1 VNPVA
6 PDLRSSAGAL
16 TCEALSLAKQMGD
29 AADAGMLLGLH
40 AAGGDEPACALLGL
54 RRADA
59 GELAYDERL
68 ASQSMSGGSSSDS
81 LGQVVGE
88 GVAEPALPPVRPRT
102 SAVQESGT
110 EQVEEARSIS
120 GPNPIPRPNAKTL
133 ALILNPNPNQEAR
146 FSPSPSPT
154 PDPWQYAQRWAAAKA
169 VAASLARHP
178 GADGGH
184 GGGALDAQGGG
195 AAAVAIAGLAAS
207 VQQKAG
213 LVDGSKRVASNPR
226 KEWSA
231 TEDELIRNGVAQM
244 GYKWR
249 VLGAPRPLTL
259 TLTPNPNPNPNPEP
273 NPTPTPTLTLT
284 LTL

>member
-1 VNPVA
+1 
-6 PDLRSSAGAL
+6 
-16 TCEALSLAKQMGD
+16 
-29 AADAGMLLGLH
+29 MLLGLH
-40 AAGGDEPACALLGL
+40 AAGADEPACALLGL
-54 RRADA
+54 RRAGA

-68 ASQSMSGGSSSDS
+68 ASQSMLPTPLMSGGSSSDS
-81 LGQVVGE
+81 LGEVMGE

-102 SAVQESGT
+102 SAVQENGT
-110 EQVEEARSIS
+110 EQVEEARSIP

-133 ALILNPNPNQEAR
+133 ALTLTPNPNPNQQEAR
-146 FSPSPSPT
+146 FSASPNPT

-169 VAASLARHP
+169 VAAGLAGYP
-178 GADGGH
+178 GADRGH
-184 GGGALDAQGGG
+184 GGGALDAQGGAQGGG

-259 TLTPNPNPNPNPEP
+259 TLTPNPNP
-273 NPTPTPTLTLT
+273 
-284 LTL
+284 